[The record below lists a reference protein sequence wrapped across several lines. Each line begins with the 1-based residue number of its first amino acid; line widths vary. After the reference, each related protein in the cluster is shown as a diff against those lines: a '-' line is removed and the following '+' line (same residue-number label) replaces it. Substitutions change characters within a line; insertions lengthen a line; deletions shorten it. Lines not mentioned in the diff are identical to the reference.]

1 MGFRAVKACT
11 LASLLLLA
19 GCSAF
24 FGVNLLKGLD
34 KVPAPNPAQY
44 DYSQNGTAG
53 LMKLD
58 ADLSS
63 PAVVSALKADP
74 GATSTIES
82 DLQATYTNPAVPL
95 ADQQLAAALYSDV
108 NLKTTSGDT
117 FVNNVV
123 NVVVSGTGS
132 GQTIQQLLQGIV
144 PPDVASDPV
153 AFAAMVNGLL
163 NAASAYQT
171 LGATLVPAPAPV
183 PPGVNM
189 GDAAQKAAVAYM
201 MQSMVYQIGGGT
213 ANATQQMYLL
223 LNNQPNSVPTSTI
236 DPFSTP
242 IAPYN
247 GTNLQNIK
255 NIFSSAG
262 ATMPS

>member
-1 MGFRAVKACT
+1 MGWRAVKTCIPAFF
-11 LASLLLLA
+11 LLLA

-24 FGVNLLKGLD
+24 FGFNLLKGLH
-34 KVPAPNPAQY
+34 KVPAPEPAQY
-44 DYSQNGTAG
+44 NYAQNGTTG

-58 ADLSS
+58 ADLAS
-63 PAVVSALKADP
+63 PAFVAALKADP

-82 DLQATYTNPAVPL
+82 NLQATYTDPSVPL

-123 NVVVSGTGS
+123 NVVISGTGS
-132 GQTIQQLLQGIV
+132 GQTIQQILQGIV
-144 PPDVASDPV
+144 PLDVASDPA
-153 AFAAMVNGLL
+153 AFGAMVNGLL
-163 NAASAYQT
+163 NAASAYQA
-171 LGATLVPAPAPV
+171 LGATLAPAPAPV

-189 GDAAQKAAVAYM
+189 GDAAQKAAAAYM
-201 MQSMVYQIGGGT
+201 MQSMVYEIGGGT
-213 ANATQQMYLL
+213 ANATQQMFLL
-223 LNNQPNSVPTSTI
+223 LNNQPNSVPTSTV

-247 GTNLQNIK
+247 AANLQNIK